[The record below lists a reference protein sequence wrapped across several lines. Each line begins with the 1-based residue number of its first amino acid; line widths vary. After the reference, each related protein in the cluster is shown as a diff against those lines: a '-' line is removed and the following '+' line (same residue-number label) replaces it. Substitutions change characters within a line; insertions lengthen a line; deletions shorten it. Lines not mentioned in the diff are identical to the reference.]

1 MASANEP
8 GLLKAVVED
17 AVGNQ
22 YVAWKQ
28 RSDGAINAGKS
39 PDGVLANLTI
49 DKQVKLGMAGPI
61 AKGGSKIRLFFKFDA
76 TDGLDVSD
84 GVYQIAVTEVTPAG
98 SPISERQLSASDLG
112 IATDLP
118 ASTPAGSWI
127 ELGTGYTVPDGVYI
141 RIGSASFSTPTVV
154 SVEDDTA

>member
-8 GLLKAVVED
+8 AILKCVVED

-39 PDGVLANLTI
+39 PDGVLANLTV

-61 AKGGSKIRLFFKFDA
+61 AKGGSKIRLFATLDA
-76 TDGLDVSD
+76 ADGIDASD
-84 GVYQIAVTEVTPAG
+84 CVIQIGITEVTPSG
-98 SPISERQLSASDLG
+98 SAISERQLSANDIQFS
-112 IATDLP
+112 TDLP
-118 ASTPAGSWI
+118 AATPAGSLI
-127 ELGTGYTVPDGVYI
+127 ELGKGYTVPDGQYI
-141 RIGSASFSTPTVV
+141 RVGSASFSTPTVV
-154 SVEDDTA
+154 SLEDDTA